1 MKNNYCALLWN
12 HFIFSQDKTMTKPCC
27 VHKNFFNMDDTI
39 NKVGAT
45 NSVLKSLRKKVLD
58 SDELLPGCDEC
69 YRDEK
74 VKGSSLRTQ
83 ANNVFKD
90 RKKHYIKNT
99 QKDGTYNNFKLEWLD
114 IRWSNLCN
122 YKCRFCSISSSNSWL
137 KDHLL
142 LDKIPENYDT
152 KTGLIET
159 NVSWEDLKQYLPHVR
174 YIKLAGGEPLMMEG
188 TYQLLEEMINLNKL
202 DTEILVNTN
211 ASFIKYGKKDIIQ
224 LLENFSNVN
233 ISLSIDGMQ
242 DVHNYLR
249 SGKNDWKK
257 VEINIEK
264 FLNFKGHVTFL
275 SSISWLNAQHMIKVL
290 ERYKNVNIEFNSVTT
305 PEFMSLGYLPNKQF
319 SNIIEELDKSNVDTD
334 MKIKYK
340 KWLRNQYRQTRKS
353 HTQRMQ
359 LKDQFRFFVTKLDQT
374 RGQDFCTT
382 FPEWKSFYKEITN
395 AK

>member
-27 VHKNFFNMDDTI
+27 VHKSYFDMDDTI

-45 NSVLKSLRKKVLD
+45 NSVLKDLRKKVLD
-58 SDELLPGCDEC
+58 SDEHLPGCDEC

-74 VKGSSLRTQ
+74 VKGFSLRTQ
-83 ANNVFKD
+83 ANKVFND

-99 QKDGTYNNFKLEWLD
+99 QKDGTYEDFKLEWLD

-122 YKCRFCSISSSNSWL
+122 YKCRFCGISSSNSWL
-137 KDHLL
+137 NDHLL
-142 LDKIPENYDT
+142 LDKVPENYDN
-152 KTGLIET
+152 KTGLIEA
-159 NVSWEDLKQYLPHVR
+159 NVSWEDLQQHLPYVR

-202 DTEILVNTN
+202 DTEILINTN
-211 ASFIKYGKKDIIQ
+211 ASFIKYGKKDIVR
-224 LLENFSNVN
+224 LLENFSKVN

-257 VEINIEK
+257 VENNIEQ
-264 FLNFKGHVTFL
+264 FLNFNGNVSFL
-275 SSISWLNAQHMIKVL
+275 SSVSWLNAQHMIKVL
-290 ERYKNVNIEFNSVTT
+290 ERYKHVNIGFNSVTN
-305 PEFMSLGYLPNKQF
+305 PEFMSLGYLPKKQF
-319 SNIIEELDKSNVDTD
+319 ANIIEQLNKSNVVTEK
-334 MKIKYK
+334 KIKYK
-340 KWLRNQYRQTRKS
+340 KWLRNQYKQTRKS
-353 HTQRMQ
+353 NTQRMQ
-359 LKDQFRFFVTKLDQT
+359 LKEQFLFFINKLDQT

-382 FPEWKSFYKEITN
+382 FPEWQSFYKEITN
-395 AK
+395 A